1 MDICERENKILSLL
15 QSGKPCS
22 VNHLSEILGV
32 SQVTIR
38 KDLTRMEKSGLLLR
52 SYGKAFLPDPIMT
65 AASSSCFIPPE
76 VLDDYG
82 KKQLIGSLAAE
93 YVDTDDFI
101 YLGPGYTCLEVA
113 KNLKDKARLNIVT
126 TNISAAIELADA
138 PEKSLIVAPGN
149 FTRRNGTYYVTGTH
163 VPKFFEDIYFNKIF
177 FTVDGISLDLGF
189 SVLDDITRQTIQAVI
204 KPGSQV
210 FICATGSKFGKNA
223 FSFLGGGI
231 SLADYV
237 ITDGPLSQ
245 EFMDRFTANNIRV
258 IYPATD

>member
-1 MDICERENKILSLL
+1 MDICERENRIISLL
-15 QSGKPCS
+15 RNDKSLS
-22 VNHLSEILGV
+22 VNYLSEVLGV

-38 KDLTRMEKSGLLLR
+38 KDLTRMEKAGLLIR
-52 SYGKAFLPDPIMT
+52 SYGKALLPHPIVT
-65 AASSSCFIPPE
+65 AANSSCFIPPE
-76 VLDDYG
+76 VLDDFG
-82 KKQLIGSLAAE
+82 KKQLIGSIAAE
-93 YVDTDDFI
+93 YVDNDDFI

-138 PEKSLIVAPGN
+138 PEKRLIVAPGD

-177 FTVDGISLDLGF
+177 FTVDGVSLDLGF
-189 SVLDDITRQTIQAVI
+189 SVFDDVTRQTVKAII

-210 FICATGSKFGKNA
+210 FVCATGSKFGKNA

-237 ITDGPLSQ
+237 ITDSPLSQ
-245 EFMDRFTANNIRV
+245 DFMERFRANSVKV
-258 IYPATD
+258 IYPAAN